1 MRAALGISAA
11 AVLLL
16 AVFSATVEAGTR
28 PISDCAERIR
38 DDGYPV
44 ETHQVTTDDSYILTV
59 HRIPYS
65 PKLNNAGVK
74 KPVVFLMHGMLSSS
88 VDWVLMGPGKALGY
102 ILSDAGYDVWMG
114 NARGNTY
121 SKKHKVWPTYWQVFW
136 DFTWHEIGI
145 YDVPNMIDYILTNT
159 GQQKLQYVGH
169 SQGTTVFFVMTSEKP
184 AYNNKIKS
192 AHLLGPAAYMGN
204 MKSPLTRAF
213 APILGQPNAIVE
225 VAGSM
230 EFMPSN
236 KFKQDLGIEMCQATS
251 PYAEMCANEIFLI
264 GGYDSEQLDYELL
277 PHIKATSPA
286 GASVNQNIHFCQL
299 HNSKKFR
306 KFDYS
311 VVRNPLEY
319 NGALFPPD
327 YVLSNVKAPV
337 MLYYGANEWM
347 CDVSD
352 VRQLRDQLPNMKL
365 DYLVPFAKWAHL
377 DFIWGTEAKKYVYDK
392 VLEQMKLYE
401 S

>member
-1 MRAALGISAA
+1 MLTAAI
-11 AVLLL
+11 LLIL
-16 AVFSATVEAGTR
+16 STSHVIQAGKR
-28 PISDCAERIR
+28 PISDCGERILN
-38 DDGYPV
+38 DGYPM
-44 ETHQVTTDDSYILTV
+44 ERHTVTTDDNYILTI

-65 PKLNNAGVK
+65 PKLKNSNAR

-88 VDWVLMGPGKALGY
+88 SDWVLMGPNKALAY

-121 SKKHKVWPTYWQVFW
+121 SKKHKYWPTYWQIFW
-136 DFTWHEIGI
+136 NFSWHEIGL
-145 YDVPNMIDYILTNT
+145 YDVPNMIDYVLQKT
-159 GQQKLQYVGH
+159 GENQLQYVGH
-169 SQGTTVFFVMTSEKP
+169 SQGTTVYLVMMSEKP
-184 AYNNKIKS
+184 KYNEKIKS

-225 VAGSM
+225 LCGSM

-236 KFKQDLGIEMCQATS
+236 KFKQDLGIEMCQANS
-251 PYAEMCANEIFLI
+251 PYVEMCANEIFLI
-264 GGYDSEQLDYELL
+264 GGYDSEQLDRDLL
-277 PHIKATSPA
+277 EHIKATSSA
-286 GASVNQNIHFCQL
+286 GASVNQNIHFCQE
-299 HNSKKFR
+299 HNSNKFR

-311 VVRNPLEY
+311 VVRNPYEY

-327 YVLSNVKAPV
+327 YKLKNAWAPI
-337 MLYYGANEWM
+337 MLYYGANDWM
-347 CDVSD
+347 CDVRD
-352 VRQLRDQLPNMKL
+352 VLKLRDQLPNMKL
-365 DYLVPFAKWAHL
+365 DYLVPFKNWAHL

-401 S
+401 N